1 MPTHSPSAPAEG
13 RHKITLI
20 PGDGIGVEVS
30 QAAARV
36 VEAAGVDVEWEACEA
51 GATVFE
57 RGLASGVPKETID
70 SVARTRVALKG
81 PLETPV
87 GFGGKSA
94 NVTLR
99 KLFELYGNVRPT
111 RELPGIQSLY
121 TGRKIDFVVV
131 RENVEDLYAGIE
143 HMQTP
148 GVAQCLKLM
157 SWKGCEKI
165 TRLAFELAHAEGRK
179 KVHCATKANI
189 MKMTE
194 GLMKRVC
201 ETVAAQYPEI
211 QHEHIIIDNCAHQLV
226 RWPEQFEIIV
236 TSNLNGDIISD
247 LAAGLTGGLGIAP
260 SANIGN
266 DVAMF
271 EAVHGSAPQIAGKDI
286 ANPTAMI
293 LSAVMML
300 RHIGEFAAADK
311 IEHAIAITL
320 EEEKAV
326 TIDLTDPDHAVGT
339 RRFTDEVIANLGRRC
354 DNLFAREYRPMRL
367 PQVLSRP
374 DLVQVRRRRVAGID
388 IFIEFAG
395 TPAEL
400 GASLERLC
408 ADGPL
413 KLKTISNRGACVYPG
428 ETSRVDCVDHF
439 PCRFMLRD
447 DDADL
452 ADAHVVDLL
461 QRIAGIHRWM
471 HIEKLSEFDG
481 ERGYSLAQGED

>member
-1 MPTHSPSAPAEG
+1 MPTPSQPADSPH
-13 RHKITLI
+13 RITLI

-30 QAAARV
+30 QAAVRV
-36 VEAAGVDVEWEACEA
+36 VEAAGVSVEWETCEA
-51 GATVFE
+51 GARVFE
-57 RGLASGVPKETID
+57 RGLASGVPKETVD
-70 SVARTRVALKG
+70 SIARTRVALKG

-131 RENVEDLYAGIE
+131 RENIEDLYAGIE

-157 SWKGCEKI
+157 TWKGCEKI
-165 TRLAFELAHAEGRK
+165 TRLAFELARAEGRK

-201 ETVAAQYPEI
+201 ETIAPQYPEI

-286 ANPTAMI
+286 ANPTAMM

-300 RHIGEFAAADK
+300 RHIGEFAAADRV
-311 IEHAIAITL
+311 EHAIAVTL
-320 EEEKAV
+320 EEEKAL

-339 RRFTDEVIANLGRRC
+339 RRFTDEVIGNLGRRC
-354 DNLFAREYRPMRL
+354 TNLLPREYQPIRL
-367 PQVLSRP
+367 PQVSGRP
-374 DLVQVRRRRVAGID
+374 DLVHAKQRRVVGVD
-388 IFIEFAG
+388 VFIEFGG

-400 GASLERLC
+400 GASLEPLC
-408 ADGPL
+408 GDAPL
-413 KLKTISNRGACVYPG
+413 KLKTISNRGTKVYPG
-428 ETSRVDCVDHF
+428 ETARIDCVDHF
-439 PCRFMLRD
+439 PCRFLLREEA
-447 DDADL
+447 ADL
-452 ADAHVVDLL
+452 QDSHVVDLL
-461 QRIAGIHRWM
+461 QRIAGKHRWM